1 MRVAVD
7 AMGGDHAPDEIVR
20 GALLYRAE
28 GGPAE
33 VILVG
38 REEDL
43 RRSLGAAARPGVS
56 VVDARDAV
64 GMHEHPSSA
73 LRRRGDTSI
82 GVATALVK
90 NGAADAVVSA
100 GNTGATMAAALLTL
114 GRIKGIDRP
123 ALCGMLPTTIGRP
136 SCLIDAGATMDAE
149 PRNLLQFALMASRF
163 MERVH
168 GVDRPTVGL
177 LNVGEEPEK
186 GGRLQLETHAL
197 LTGAA
202 GLNFYGNI
210 EGRDA
215 LRGTTDIILCDGFVG
230 NVLAKGMEGV
240 VDVFRDGIRNDIFGG
255 LLGKIALP
263 FAYPGLRRLRH
274 RLDYDAYVSAP
285 LLGVAGVSVVTHGR
299 ARAPM
304 LRHAI
309 RVAERAVS
317 QGLIAAIGEASG
329 RSGTAGQ
336 PGQPGAGAW

>member
-1 MRVAVD
+1 
-7 AMGGDHAPDEIVR
+7 
-20 GALLYRAE
+20 LLYRAE
-28 GGPAE
+28 GGQADI
-33 VILVG
+33 VLVG
-38 REEDL
+38 RQEAL
-43 RRSLGAAARPGVS
+43 QRALGRSLPAGITI
-56 VVDARDAV
+56 VDARDAV
-64 GMHEHPSSA
+64 EMHEHPSSA

-90 NGAADAVVSA
+90 SGAAHAVVSA

-123 ALCGMLPTTIGRP
+123 ALCGMLPTTVGRP
-136 SCLIDAGATMDAE
+136 SCLIDSGATMDAE

-163 MERVH
+163 MEKVH

-186 GGRLQLETHAL
+186 GGRLQLETQAL
-197 LTGAA
+197 LSGAA
-202 GLNFYGNI
+202 GVNFYGNI
-210 EGRDA
+210 EGRDV

-255 LLGKIALP
+255 VLGKLALP
-263 FAYPGLRRLRH
+263 FAYRGLSRLRH

-317 QGLIAAIGEASG
+317 QGLIGALGEVTSA
-329 RSGTAGQ
+329 
-336 PGQPGAGAW
+336 PGAAR